1 MVSLAS
7 TRTREKL
14 LQGGLVYGT
23 SGRIRDRKYR
33 ADSKGLASLHS
44 CKILK
49 VSTLAGAPRQV
60 KPEDTAAVRPALAP
74 TWGSQ
79 PGKNLL
85 LMAQLKL

>member
-1 MVSLAS
+1 MVGLAS
-7 TRTREKL
+7 TRTCEKVTAR
-14 LQGGLVYGT
+14 GLVYG
-23 SGRIRDRKYR
+23 RVRDRKYR
-33 ADSKGLASLHS
+33 ADSKGLASLNS
-44 CKILK
+44 CMILK

-85 LMAQLKL
+85 LMAQLKM